1 MAPLS
6 QSELKFSGPAR
17 YRLIIKGR
25 IAANNENLF
34 GGFEICTLQNSKGG
48 FQTVL
53 EGELLDQA
61 ALAGILNTIYSLQ
74 LPLLEVLYIK
84 PIK

>member
-6 QSELKFSGPAR
+6 QYELKFSGPAR

-25 IAANNENLF
+25 IPGDKENLF
-34 GGFEICTLQNSKGG
+34 GGFEISTLQNSEGG

-61 ALAGILNTIYSLQ
+61 ALAGVLNIIYSFQ